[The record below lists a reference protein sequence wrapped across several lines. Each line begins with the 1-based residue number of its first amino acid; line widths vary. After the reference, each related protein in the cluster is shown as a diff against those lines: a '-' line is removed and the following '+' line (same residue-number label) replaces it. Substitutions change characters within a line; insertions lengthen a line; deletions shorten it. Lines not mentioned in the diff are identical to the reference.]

1 MTSPFGP
8 LVVIANPR
16 AGRGKVGAHLVE
28 IERMLTD
35 AGLSYRIVRTTH
47 AGHATEAARD
57 ALDRG
62 ERYLVAAGG
71 DGTVHE
77 VLNGMIAGDRPV
89 AQDAVLGV
97 VAAGS
102 GCDFARSFGLPGDA
116 VEAAR
121 HLAGEGVRLIDVAKV
136 TFRPDPGPGRGRGSG
151 AGSGP
156 GSGAGAGS
164 GAGSGPAEVTRYFAN
179 IAEAGLGGAVV
190 DRTLRLPGFLGGA
203 KYFCGFWLTLPGFR
217 PRTVRLDAD
226 GQEFAGRAF
235 NVVVANCRFYGGGMQ
250 ISPKSDPCDGA
261 LEVLVMT
268 GPKSDAFTTLPK
280 VYRGTHLPHR
290 HIAELR
296 ASRVR
301 IEADPPMEIEADGEI
316 LGTTPAT
323 FGVIPHAIRVKV

>member
-8 LVVIANPR
+8 LVIIANPR
-16 AGRGKVGAHLVE
+16 SGRGKVGAHLVE
-28 IERMLTD
+28 IEHILTD

-47 AGHATEAARD
+47 PGHATEAARD

-77 VLNGMIAGDRPV
+77 VLNGMIPGDHPV
-89 AQDAVLGV
+89 AGDAVLGV

-102 GCDFARSFGLPGDA
+102 GCDFVRSFGLPGDA

-121 HLAGEGVRLIDVAKV
+121 HLAGDNVRLIDVAKV
-136 TFRPDPGPGRGRGSG
+136 TFMSG
-151 AGSGP
+151 ARSDA
-156 GSGAGAGS
+156 GAGAGR
-164 GAGSGPAEVTRYFAN
+164 GSDPGPGPAEVTRYFAN
-179 IAEAGLGGAVV
+179 IAEAGLGGEVV
-190 DRTLRLPGFLGGA
+190 GRTLRLPGFLGGA
-203 KYFCGFWLTLPGFR
+203 KYFCGFWLTLPGFG
-217 PRTVRLDAD
+217 PRTVRIDAD
-226 GQEFAGRAF
+226 GQEYAWRAF

-268 GPKSDAFTTLPK
+268 GPKSEAFTTLPK

-290 HIAELR
+290 NIAELR

-301 IEADPPMEIEADGEI
+301 VEADPPLKIEADGEI

-323 FGVIPHAIRVKV
+323 FEVIPQAIRVKV

>member
-8 LVVIANPR
+8 LVLIANPR
-16 AGRGKVGAHLVE
+16 AGRGKVGDALPK
-28 IERMLTD
+28 IERVLNEE
-35 AGLSYRIVRTTH
+35 GLGYRIVRT
-47 AGHATEAARD
+47 AYPGHATQAARD
-57 ALDRG
+57 ALRDG

-77 VLNGMIAGDRPV
+77 VVNGMLAGDQPI
-89 AQDAVLGV
+89 APDAVLGV

-102 GCDFARSFGLPGDA
+102 GCDFVKSFGLPGDT
-116 VEAAR
+116 VQAAC
-121 HLAGEGVRLIDVAKV
+121 HLAGDSVRHIDVGKV
-136 TFRPDPGPGRGRGSG
+136 TCA
-151 AGSGP
+151 AGT
-156 GSGAGAGS
+156 
-164 GAGSGPAEVTRYFAN
+164 AEVTRYFPN

-190 DRTLRLPGFLGGA
+190 ARAARLPGFLGPA

-217 PRTVRLDAD
+217 PGTVRLDTD
-226 GQEFAGRAF
+226 GQAFGWRAH

-250 ISPKSDPCDGA
+250 ISPKSEPDDGA
-261 LEVLVMT
+261 LDVLVMV

-290 HIAELR
+290 NVAELR

-301 IEADPPMEIEADGEI
+301 IEADPPFLIEADGES

-323 FGVIPHAIRVKV
+323 FEIIRTPIRLKV

>member
-1 MTSPFGP
+1 MSSPFGP

-16 AGRGKVGAHLVE
+16 SGRGKVGAHLVE
-28 IERMLTD
+28 IERILTE
-35 AGLSYRIVRTTH
+35 AGLSYRVVRTTH
-47 AGHATEAARD
+47 PGHATEAARD

-77 VLNGMIAGDRPV
+77 VLNGMITDDQPV
-89 AQDAVLGV
+89 AGDAVLGV

-102 GCDFARSFGLPGDA
+102 GCDFVRSFGLPGDA
-116 VEAAR
+116 VEGAR
-121 HLAGEGVRLIDVAKV
+121 HLAGDAVRLIDVAKV
-136 TFRPDPGPGRGRGSG
+136 TFRSGGGS
-151 AGSGP
+151 AP
-156 GSGAGAGS
+156 GSRSGS
-164 GAGSGPAEVTRYFAN
+164 GSGPAEVTRYFAN

-203 KYFCGFWLTLPGFR
+203 SYFCGFWLTLPGFG

-280 VYRGTHLPHR
+280 VYRGAHLPHR

-296 ASRVR
+296 GSRVR
-301 IEADPPMEIEADGEI
+301 VEADPPLPIEADGEI

-323 FGVIPHAIRVKV
+323 FEVIPRAIRVKV

>member
-28 IERMLTD
+28 IERILTD

-47 AGHATEAARD
+47 PGHATEAARD

-89 AQDAVLGV
+89 AGDAVLGV

-121 HLAGEGVRLIDVAKV
+121 HLAGDGVRLIDVAKV
-136 TFRPDPGPGRGRGSG
+136 TF
-151 AGSGP
+151 
-156 GSGAGAGS
+156 
-164 GAGSGPAEVTRYFAN
+164 GSGPAEVTRYFAN

-261 LEVLVMT
+261 LEVLVMI

-290 HIAELR
+290 HITELR
-296 ASRVR
+296 ASRIQ
-301 IEADPPMEIEADGEI
+301 IEADAPLEIEADGEI

-323 FGVIPHAIRVKV
+323 FEVIPQAIRVKV

>member
-8 LVVIANPR
+8 LVVIVNPR
-16 AGRGKVGAHLVE
+16 SGRGKVRAHLVE
-28 IERMLTD
+28 IERILTD

-47 AGHATEAARD
+47 PGHATEAARD

-62 ERYLVAAGG
+62 ERYLVAVGG

-77 VLNGMIAGDRPV
+77 VVNGMIADDRPV
-89 AQDAVLGV
+89 AEDAVLGV

-121 HLAGEGVRLIDVAKV
+121 HLAGDDVRLIDVAKV
-136 TFRPDPGPGRGRGSG
+136 TFRPGP
-151 AGSGP
+151 GP
-156 GSGAGAGS
+156 GSGP
-164 GAGSGPAEVTRYFAN
+164 GSGPAEVTRYFAN

-203 KYFCGFWLTLPGFR
+203 KYFCGFWLTLPGFG

-290 HIAELR
+290 NIAELR
-296 ASRVR
+296 ASRIR
-301 IEADPPMEIEADGEI
+301 IEAHPAVAIEADGEI

-323 FGVIPHAIRVKV
+323 FEVIPRAIRVKV